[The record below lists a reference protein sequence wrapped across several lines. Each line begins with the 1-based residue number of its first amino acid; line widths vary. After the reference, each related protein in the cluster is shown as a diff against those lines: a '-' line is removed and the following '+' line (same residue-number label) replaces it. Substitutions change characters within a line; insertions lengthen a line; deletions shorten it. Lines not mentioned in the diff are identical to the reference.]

1 MVLIYDD
8 TIMITDRKLNNVRK
22 SAHYGPQTIHDITIT
37 LSKHTDLNKLTGKQI
52 GELVNAMYESY
63 RLGFEADE
71 E

>member
-1 MVLIYDD
+1 
-8 TIMITDRKLNNVRK
+8 MITDRKLNNVRK
-22 SAHYGPQTIHDITIT
+22 SANYGPQTISDIVVT
-37 LSKHTDLNKLTGKQI
+37 LSKHTDINKLTGKQI